1 MIQMKA
7 EDFVICILI
16 MMFHVVVDILIFK
29 SYQHNA
35 ADNVSWQGPFF
46 RMLTRIMMKTEY
58 K

>member
-1 MIQMKA
+1 MKA